1 MFNLFLL
8 LNFASL
14 IAFVVGLINPKL
26 ILRGDNRTRR
36 KSSEIYLSAF
46 VFSFVGMLVFVP
58 KPEPAA
64 LVTATRSRLSEAKA
78 ASKEVKPTPTPTQR
92 KVGSPEAGDPNFSR
106 QTPHLEVKPSPI
118 PTPTPTPTPTREA
131 KAFAK
136 PTPEFVAFDPS
147 VCKTDAY
154 LPVNGASIA
163 LYTTCQYLNTNLIKP
178 ESVSVVTGAND
189 KNNNDVS
196 ELMAESGFEG
206 VTWRNYS
213 LDPESK
219 RDVCVEYKDESVSCF
234 TFSDPNQTAGV
245 QIQPQDTAN
254 IPTGASCGNFATQA
268 DAQAANPQL
277 DRDGDGTECDSLTN
291 QTGGSYVYSGS
302 SGSYQHR
309 RRRRRKR

>member
-14 IAFVVGLINPKL
+14 IAFIVGLINPKL

-46 VFSFVGMLVFVP
+46 VFSFIGMLVFVP
-58 KPEPAA
+58 KPEPAVV
-64 LVTATRSRLSEAKA
+64 VTATRLRLSEAKA
-78 ASKEVKPTPTPTQR
+78 ASKEVKPTPTPTQ
-92 KVGSPEAGDPNFSR
+92 
-106 QTPHLEVKPSPI
+106 TPHLEVKPSPI
-118 PTPTPTPTPTREA
+118 PTPTPTLTPTREA

-136 PTPEFVAFDPS
+136 PTPEFVAFEPS

-163 LYTTCQYLNTNLIKP
+163 LYTTCQYLNTYLIKP

-206 VTWRNYS
+206 VTWRDYT

-268 DAQAANPQL
+268 DAQAANTQL
-277 DRDGDGTECDSLTN
+277 DRDGDGTQCDSLTN
-291 QTGGSYVYSGS
+291 QTGGSYVHSGS
-302 SGSYQHR
+302 SGSYQHT